1 MVEHLGKEILHI
13 PAGKTP
19 LSSDVFL
26 IRGESRWYLF
36 DTGRNQESLDA
47 ILALEG
53 AKTIIL
59 SHLHRDHMAN
69 LEKIE
74 YDALYVGDLTAER
87 LQIGTAVTESMV
99 IEDGVHLEIRPCPS
113 PHTGGSLILTVNG
126 EYTLLG
132 DLCYTRPSS
141 DPTVMDAMLTA
152 LSQVG
157 TRYFVLSHGTGECA
171 VEKDAFLTYWR
182 QAFSEYLQ

>member
-1 MVEHLGKEILHI
+1 M
-13 PAGKTP
+13 
-19 LSSDVFL
+19 
-26 IRGESRWYLF
+26 
-36 DTGRNQESLDA
+36 
-47 ILALEG
+47 
-53 AKTIIL
+53 
-59 SHLHRDHMAN
+59 
-69 LEKIE
+69 
-74 YDALYVGDLTAER
+74 
-87 LQIGTAVTESMV
+87 
-99 IEDGVHLEIRPCPS
+99 

-132 DLCYTRPSS
+132 DLCYTRPSA

-157 TRYFVLSHGTGECA
+157 TRYFVLSHGTGEYA